1 MVVVFE
7 MKIRIVVVQQGV
19 HMVETL
25 VSKRGYYGS
34 SN

>member
-7 MKIRIVVVQQGV
+7 MMIRTIVVQQGV

-25 VSKRGYYGS
+25 VSKSG
-34 SN
+34 